1 MKITVRFAGI
11 YRSLA
16 GVTSVQVDL
25 DEGATVEDALRKLD
39 TMLDR
44 RFHEIFFAEA
54 TTNSTPAF
62 LLLVDAQI
70 SDRHLV
76 LDEGKVL
83 AIVPPMAGG

>member
-25 DEGATVEDALRKLD
+25 DEGATVEDALRRLD
-39 TMLDR
+39 TLLDR
-44 RFHEIFFAEA
+44 RFHEIFYAEA
-54 TTNSTPAF
+54 TTDSTPAF
-62 LLLVDAQI
+62 LMLVDAQI

-76 LDEGKVL
+76 LDEGNVL